1 MKIRFSFL
9 LGALCTLSVFS
20 GAQSTPSVQPTPA
33 SQPATASAP
42 VTQAVREIRGTVKS
56 GTTRL
61 PGVTISAANTLTGK
75 KVITSTDA
83 EGNYSLILLS
93 NGRYVVRAEFAA
105 FAPVTKEVMINAAT
119 PTGQAD
125 LEMILLSRVPKEQN
139 QQQNAGMGQ
148 FGSVTASGRGSQRLS
163 VTGDQLS
170 LSLAANSGGDAPLQ
184 GISALA
190 STADATNESVSV
202 NGAMGQTAAFGRG
215 AEDMQDRID
224 EMRAR
229 GELPGGQSG
238 QGNGFQGGPGGPGGR
253 RSHHDGWPSRR
264 WRHLPH
270 GRPRSSEFQSTTRL
284 SFLRRR

>member
-1 MKIRFSFL
+1 M
-9 LGALCTLSVFS
+9 
-20 GAQSTPSVQPTPA
+20 QPTPA

-83 EGNYSLILLS
+83 EGDYSLILPS

-105 FAPVTKEVMINAAT
+105 FAPVTKEVLITAAT

-148 FGSVTASGRGSQRLS
+148 FGSVTASGRGSERLS
-163 VTGDQLS
+163 VTGDQC
-170 LSLAANSGGDAPLQ
+170 
-184 GISALA
+184 
-190 STADATNESVSV
+190 
-202 NGAMGQTAAFGRG
+202 R
-215 AEDMQDRID
+215 
-224 EMRAR
+224 
-229 GELPGGQSG
+229 
-238 QGNGFQGGPGGPGGR
+238 
-253 RSHHDGWPSRR
+253 
-264 WRHLPH
+264 
-270 GRPRSSEFQSTTRL
+270 
-284 SFLRRR
+284 